1 MSSVGAAIR
10 HAAMKAKDAAAL
22 AKAEA
27 EAHASG
33 KEPFS
38 LAPLRALYSE
48 ASLAKRAE
56 ALRFMYYLH
65 ERDVRTMA
73 ELVEVLKLMEI
84 YQ

>member
-27 EAHASG
+27 HASG

-38 LAPLRALYSE
+38 LGPLRALYSE
-48 ASLAKRAE
+48 ASLAKREE